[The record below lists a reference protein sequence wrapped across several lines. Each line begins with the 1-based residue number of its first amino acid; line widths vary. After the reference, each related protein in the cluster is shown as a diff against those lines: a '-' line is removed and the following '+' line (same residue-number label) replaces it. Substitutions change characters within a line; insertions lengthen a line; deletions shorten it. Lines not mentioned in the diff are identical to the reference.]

1 MSWVFFLK
9 NNFQKET
16 YYKRAIDCSSKKG
29 HITMHLTIM
38 YTVND
43 AEKKNGI
50 IQMYFKSLL
59 KK

>member
-1 MSWVFFLK
+1 MSWVFFPK

-29 HITMHLTIM
+29 HITMHLTII

-43 AEKKNGI
+43 AEKKW
-50 IQMYFKSLL
+50 YHSDVF
-59 KK
+59 